1 MSNDF
6 RPDEPWNWV
15 DWDRLQD
22 ALAGLIKKAE
32 EDRQL
37 RKEYSMQLDIVHKQL
52 KAALKENEELK
63 NKIVMMERIDKF
75 ERQDY

>member
-22 ALAGLIKKAE
+22 ALAGLIKNAD

-37 RKEYSMQLDIVHKQL
+37 KKEYSLQLDIANKQL
-52 KAALKENEELK
+52 RAALKENEELK
-63 NKIVMMERIDKF
+63 LKIRLMEKA
-75 ERQDY
+75 